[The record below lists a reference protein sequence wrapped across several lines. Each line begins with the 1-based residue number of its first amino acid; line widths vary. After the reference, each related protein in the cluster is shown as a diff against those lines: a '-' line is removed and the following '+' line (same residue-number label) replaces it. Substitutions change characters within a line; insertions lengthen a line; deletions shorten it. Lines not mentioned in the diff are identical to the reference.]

1 MKESVFRSFYKKL
14 AIEGVLKSVML
25 SSVFSLFIV
34 FITSAVLWFYNVN
47 ALWIAIAIYVGV
59 TAALSVL
66 FYFRMFRPTTT
77 SMAKRIDALGLEERI
92 LTMSE
97 LENDD

>member
-1 MKESVFRSFYKKL
+1 MKESAFRSFYKKL

-47 ALWIAIAIYVGV
+47 DLWIAIAIYAGV
-59 TAALSVL
+59 T
-66 FYFRMFRPTTT
+66 
-77 SMAKRIDALGLEERI
+77 DA
-92 LTMSE
+92 
-97 LENDD
+97 